1 MSLITLETPDELR
14 RASREQRRSGRRIA
28 LVPTMGALHPGH
40 LSLVQAAR
48 QRADWIVLSLFV
60 NPAQFGPNEDLD
72 AYPRD
77 LEGDRRKAEK
87 AGVDVLYHPA
97 VEAMYPPGDATR
109 VQVGRL
115 TEGLCGPWR
124 PGHFEGVSTV
134 VTKLLAACEP
144 DVAVFGR
151 KDYQQWRVI
160 QRMTRDLALGTE
172 IIGAPIVREADGLAL
187 SSRNRYLSPT
197 ERTAAL
203 ALPRALEAGEQAVR
217 AGETEAAAVIRRMK
231 EVVDAQPGVSAEY
244 LEIVDAR
251 ELHTLSILQGEI
263 LLAGALCV
271 GPARLIDNREVRVG
285 GPLNG

>member
-1 MSLITLETPDELR
+1 MSLITLKTPEELR
-14 RASREQRRSGRRIA
+14 RAAREQRRSGQRIA

-77 LEGDRRKAEK
+77 LEGDRRVAEK

-97 VEAMYPPGDATR
+97 VQAMYPPGDATR
-109 VQVGRL
+109 VQVNRL

-172 IIGAPIVREADGLAL
+172 IVGAPIVREADGLAL
-187 SSRNRYLSPT
+187 SSRNRYLSPR
-197 ERTAAL
+197 ERAAAL

-217 AGETEAAAVIRRMK
+217 AGETEAAAVIGRMK
-231 EVVDAQPGVSAEY
+231 EVVDAQPGVTAEY
-244 LEIVDAR
+244 LEVVDAR
-251 ELHTLSILQGEI
+251 ELLALSTLQGEI
-263 LLAGALCV
+263 LLAGAIRV
-271 GPARLIDNREVRVG
+271 GQARLIDNREVDT
-285 GPLNG
+285 P

>member
-60 NPAQFGPNEDLD
+60 NPAQFGRNEDMD

-77 LEGDRRKAEK
+77 LEGDLRKAEE
-87 AGVDVLYHPA
+87 AAVDVLYHPA

-109 VQVGRL
+109 VQVSRL

-203 ALPRALEAGEQAVR
+203 ALPHALEAGEQAVR

-231 EVVDAQPGVSAEY
+231 EVVDAQPGVTAEY

-251 ELHTLSILQGEI
+251 ELHALSILQGEI

-271 GPARLIDNREVRVG
+271 GPTRLIDNREVRVG
-285 GPLNG
+285 GPLKG

>member
-1 MSLITLETPDELR
+1 MSLLTLETADDLR
-14 RASREQRRSGRRIA
+14 RAAREQRRSGRRIA
-28 LVPTMGALHPGH
+28 LVPTMGALHAGH
-40 LSLVQAAR
+40 LSLVQEAR
-48 QRADWIVLSLFV
+48 RRADWVVLSLFV
-60 NPAQFGPNEDLD
+60 NPAQFGPQEDLD

-77 LEGDRRKAEK
+77 LESDRRVVQE

-97 VEAMYPPGDATR
+97 VQAMYPPGDATR
-109 VQVGRL
+109 VRVSRL
-115 TEGLCGPWR
+115 TEGLCGPQR
-124 PGHFEGVSTV
+124 PGHFEGVATV

-172 IIGAPIVREADGLAL
+172 IVGAPIVREPDGLAL

-203 ALPRALEAGEQAVR
+203 ALPRALEAGEDAVR

-231 EVVDAQPGVSAEY
+231 EVVDAQPGVTAEY
-244 LEIVDAR
+244 LEIVDAL
-251 ELHTLSILQGEI
+251 ELQALSSLQGEI

-271 GPARLIDNREVRVG
+271 GPARLIDNREVKT
-285 GPLNG
+285 P

>member
-72 AYPRD
+72 AYPHD
-77 LEGDRRKAEK
+77 LEGDRRVAEK

-97 VEAMYPPGDATR
+97 VETMYPPGDATL
-109 VQVGRL
+109 VQVSRL
-115 TEGLCGPWR
+115 TEGQCCPWR
-124 PGHFEGVSTV
+124 PGHIEGVSTV
-134 VTKLLAACEP
+134 VTKLLAACEA

-172 IIGAPIVREADGLAL
+172 IVGAPIVREADGLAL
-187 SSRNRYLSPT
+187 SSRNRYLSPA

-203 ALPRALEAGEQAVR
+203 ALPRALEAGEGAVR
-217 AGETEAAAVIRRMK
+217 AGETDATAVIRRMR
-231 EVVDAQPGVSAEY
+231 EVVDAQPGVTAEY

-251 ELHTLSILQGEI
+251 ELQALSILQGEI

-271 GPARLIDNREVRVG
+271 GPARLIDNREMKI
-285 GPLNG
+285 P